1 MKRFLQVFYILFSA
15 LVMVLA
21 IPNELYNFGSP
32 ILGLFALVP
41 FYAALYQATSYRWS
55 AFLTAFHF
63 SIITLLSNFWL
74 GYFRDFAIFTIGGP
88 VLVYIG
94 MGICFGCFFH
104 GLFVFS
110 RKSGFAVI
118 LRIFLFA
125 SLWTLW
131 EWSKSIGFLAFPWGT
146 IIMTSYRWKLLTQ
159 IVDITG
165 TWGISFLFA
174 LFAAVTG
181 EGLMLLRSYTTVTK
195 SQLLSYRNCACFVL
209 ILFCI
214 SHFYGL
220 YQYGKKRVQTKE
232 ADVVLVQQNADPWS
246 SGSDL
251 PNIRISEKL
260 TENAIKNAKNKPDLI
275 CWSEAVLNYALPDS
289 LFYYVV
295 KPDEKPLIPFIKE
308 TNIPFLI
315 GAPVTVDKEKGQFS
329 NSAVY
334 FDRKGIMQD
343 YYSKI
348 HLVPFA
354 EYIPLSEY
362 EWVRNMMETLVGFSD
377 GWFPGTSYTVF
388 NLPLKNKKNLV
399 FSAPVCFEDAFP
411 AVCRKLFK
419 NGSEVF
425 FNITNDSWSK
435 TASAEYQHF
444 VIASF
449 RAQEF
454 RTTLVRATNSGYTVV
469 TDPAGKIVAELPLF
483 TQTGECV
490 KVPVFERQITFYCI
504 AGDWLPVLLL
514 VLVFIFWISA
524 SIGVRDYDRK
534 RKTDK

>member
-1 MKRFLQVFYILFSA
+1 MKRNLQVFYILFSA

-41 FYAALYQATSYRWS
+41 FYAALSQTKTFKGS
-55 AFLTAFHF
+55 ALLTALHF
-63 SIITLLSNFWL
+63 SIVTLLSNFWL

-104 GLFVFS
+104 GLFIFS
-110 RKSGFAVI
+110 RNSGYAVV

-146 IIMTSYRWKLLTQ
+146 LIMTSYRWKLLTQ

-174 LFAAVTG
+174 LFAALTG
-181 EGLMLLRSYTTVTK
+181 EGLMLLRSYTAITK
-195 SQLLSYRNCACFVL
+195 TQLLNYRNCAVMTL
-209 ILFCI
+209 ILFCLC
-214 SHFYGL
+214 HFYGL
-220 YQYGKKRVQTKE
+220 YQYGKKRVPIKE

-251 PNIRISEKL
+251 NNIRLSEKL
-260 TENAIKNAKNKPDLI
+260 TENAIKTVKDRPDLV

-289 LFYYVV
+289 LFYYAV
-295 KPDEKPLIPFIKE
+295 KPEENPLLQFIDK
-308 TNIPFLI
+308 TNIPFVI

-334 FDRKGIMQD
+334 FDRNSRMQD

-348 HLVPFA
+348 QLVPFA

-362 EWVRNMMETLVGFSD
+362 EWVQNLMETLVGFSD

-388 NLPLKNKKNLV
+388 KLPLKYNKSLV
-399 FSAPVCFEDAFP
+399 FSTPVCFEDAFP

-435 TASAEYQHF
+435 TNSAEYQHF

-469 TDPAGKIVAELPLF
+469 TDPAGKIVADLPLF
-483 TQTGECV
+483 CEKGECL
-490 KVPVFERQITFYCI
+490 KVPVFERYTTFYCI

-514 VLVFIFWISA
+514 IAVFAFWLRTS
-524 SIGVRDYDRK
+524 VK
-534 RKTDK
+534 VKKQ